1 MILGIPFEFMLLAL
15 TLLGVI
21 FFHQKSTYIAVV
33 GALSVLCYKYLF
45 NSNFSW
51 SVHMFGS
58 GVIGGSGTEHGE
70 WKILLN
76 LVGLL
81 LGFSILARYFED
93 SKIANITI
101 KYLPHNWKGAF
112 FLLII
117 IFILSSFLDNIA
129 AAMIGGAMAHTL
141 FKNKVHIGYVAA
153 IIAASN
159 AGGAG
164 SVLGDTTTTMMW
176 VQGVSAMKVLHA
188 YVGSIVAMMF
198 FGVFAAKKQS
208 RYQNIVLCS
217 RSVVRAKIDF
227 AKTFIVA
234 QILVL
239 TIVANYVWDFPALGV
254 WSGILIGGF
263 FVSTPWKEV
272 KSALPGSIF
281 LLSLVYSASLMPVE
295 KLPPASWITAL
306 GLGMVSSLFDNIPL
320 TKLCLDQGGY
330 DWGILAYT
338 VGYGGSMT
346 WFGSS
351 AGVALSNMYPEI
363 KSLSTYLR
371 EGWYVIVAY
380 FLGFFVMLKVVGWN
394 IRSIN
399 FGW

>member
-1 MILGIPFEFMLLAL
+1 MIFEIPFEFMLLAI

-21 FFHQKSTYIAVV
+21 FFHRRSTYIAVV

-45 NSNFSW
+45 TSNFFW

-58 GVIGGSGTEHGE
+58 GASGGNGNEHGE

-76 LVGLL
+76 LFGLL
-81 LGFSILARYFED
+81 LGFSVLARYFED
-93 SKIANITI
+93 SKLANALT
-101 KYLPHNWKGAF
+101 KYLPHDWKGAF
-112 FLLII
+112 LLLIL

-129 AAMIGGAMAHTL
+129 AAMIGGAMAHTM
-141 FKNKVHIGYVAA
+141 FKNKVHVGYVAA

-176 VQGVSAMKVLHA
+176 IQGVSATNVLHA
-188 YVGSIVAMMF
+188 YVGSIVAMIF
-198 FGVFAAKKQS
+198 LGVFAAKKQS
-208 RYQNIVLCS
+208 RYQNIVLGP
-217 RSVVRAKIDF
+217 RSIARAKIDL
-227 AKTFIVA
+227 TRTLIVA
-234 QILVL
+234 LILVL
-239 TIVANYVWDFPALGV
+239 TIVANYILDFPALGV
-254 WSGILIGGF
+254 WAGILIGGF
-263 FVSTPWKEV
+263 FVRPPWKEIKHAV
-272 KSALPGSIF
+272 PGSIF

-295 KLPPASWITAL
+295 KLPPASWMTAL
-306 GLGMVSSLFDNIPL
+306 GLGVVSSGFDNIPL

-351 AGVALSNMYPEI
+351 AGVALSNMYPDI
-363 KSLSTYLR
+363 KALPTYFK
-371 EGWYVIVAY
+371 EGWYIIVAY
-380 FLGFFVMLKVVGWN
+380 FLGFFVMLKLVGWN
-394 IRSIN
+394 GIIQ
-399 FGW
+399 